1 MGTSG
6 LRRYVGIG
14 ILAVAG
20 TLLATSPAMAATITP
35 NTFGDENGGGGSCS
49 LREAIQAANTNAGF
63 GGCAAGSGADSIPLA
78 TGTYQLA
85 IAPDG
90 TPDDNLDG
98 DLDVI
103 AGSNVTIT
111 HAGITPTAIS
121 GGGIDRILDIR
132 PTGNATLSGVTIR
145 DGRPPGSDV
154 GGGIL
159 NQGGSLAIS
168 SSTLTNNQTNAF
180 GGGISN
186 LGGGTL
192 TLTNVTI
199 SGNRANVDS
208 GGLDNFQAG
217 TTATLNNV
225 TVTNNTADADA
236 DNNGSAGGI
245 FNVGLQPVLNLRNT
259 IVAGNRDDSPG
270 TKAPDCDGA
279 PTSQGNNLIGDL
291 TNCEYVAAGGD
302 KLNVNALLG
311 PLADNGGSTFTHA
324 LLTGSPA
331 INGAGAG
338 AAPTDQRG
346 VPRSSDIG
354 AYELVS
360 CGAVV
365 VNRVGSS
372 GNDTVTGTAA
382 ADGFLLLAGND
393 SASGLGGADALC
405 GGDNRDKLTGGP
417 GKDLLRGEGGKD
429 KLKGGPGKDLLRG
442 EGGKDKLK
450 GGGGKD
456 KLVGGP
462 GPDILI
468 GGKGKDRCKG
478 GGGRDILKNC

>member
-1 MGTSG
+1 MT
-6 LRRYVGIG
+6 GIG
-14 ILAVAG
+14 VAVAALLG
-20 TLLATSPAMAATITP
+20 TTPAMAATITP
-35 NTFGDENGGGGSCS
+35 NTLADENGGGGACS
-49 LREAIQAANTNAGF
+49 LREAIQAANTDGGF
-63 GGCAAGSGADSIPLA
+63 GGCAAGSGADTIPLA

-98 DLDVI
+98 DLDI
-103 AGSNVTIT
+103 TAGSQVTIS

-121 GGGIDRILDIR
+121 GGGIDRVLDIR
-132 PTGNATLSGVTIR
+132 PTGNAAISAVTIR
-145 DGRPPGSDV
+145 DGSTPAAGV

-168 SSTLTNNQTNAF
+168 NSTLTNNQTNAF

-186 LGGGTL
+186 LAAGTL

-199 SGNRANVDS
+199 SGNRASGDS

-236 DNNGSAGGI
+236 NDSGNAGGI
-245 FNVGLQPVLNLRNT
+245 FNVGVGPVVNLRNT
-259 IVAGNRDDSPG
+259 IVAGNRDDTPT
-270 TKAPDCDGA
+270 TKAPDCDGTI
-279 PTSQGNNLIGDL
+279 TSQGNNLIGDL
-291 TNCEYVAAGGD
+291 TNCEYVAVGGD
-302 KLNVNALLG
+302 KLNVNPLLG

-331 INGAGAG
+331 LNGAGPG

-365 VNRVGSS
+365 VNRVGTA
-372 GNDTVTGTAA
+372 GNDTVTGTGA
-382 ADGFLLLAGND
+382 ADGFLLLAGSD
-393 SASGLGGADALC
+393 RASGLGGRDALC
-405 GGDNRDKLTGGP
+405 GGDN
-417 GKDLLRGEGGKD
+417 KD

-462 GPDILI
+462 GRDTLI

-478 GGGRDILKNC
+478 GGGRDVLKNC

>member
-1 MGTSG
+1 VIP
-6 LRRYVGIG
+6 LRQRTAAAF
-14 ILAVAG
+14 LAALVFA
-20 TLLATSPAMAATITP
+20 LLGAAQASAATITP

-63 GGCAAGSGADSIPLA
+63 GGCAAGSGADTIPLA

-98 DLDVI
+98 DLDII
-103 AGSNVTIT
+103 AGSAVTISHT
-111 HAGITPTAIS
+111 GVTPSAIS
-121 GGGIDRILDIR
+121 GGGIDRVLHLLA
-132 PTGNATLSGVTIR
+132 TGVATVTGVTIR
-145 DGRPPGSDV
+145 DGTAPAGD

-168 SSTLTNNQTNAF
+168 NSTLTNNQSTTAF
-180 GGGISN
+180 GGGISTQ
-186 LGGGTL
+186 GGATSA
-192 TLTNVTI
+192 LTNVTI
-199 SGNRANVDS
+199 SGNRAGIGS
-208 GGLDNFQAG
+208 GGLDNFLP
-217 TTATLNNV
+217 TTTSTLNNV
-225 TVTNNTADADA
+225 TVTNNTADFDA
-236 DNNGSAGGI
+236 NGPAVAEGGGV
-245 FNVGLQPVLNLRNT
+245 FEFSGTVNLRNT
-259 IVAGNRDDSPG
+259 IVAGNRDDSPAV
-270 TKAPDCDGA
+270 KAPDCDGS

-302 KLNVNALLG
+302 KLNVNPLLG

-360 CGAVV
+360 CGKVV
-365 VNRVGSS
+365 VNRVGSA
-372 GNDTVTGTAA
+372 GADTVTGTGG
-382 ADGFLLLAGND
+382 ADGFLMLAGND
-393 SASGLGGADALC
+393 NASGLGGKDALC
-405 GGDNRDKLTGGP
+405 GGDN
-417 GKDLLRGEGGKD
+417 KD
-429 KLKGGPGKDLLRG
+429 KLKGGAGKDLLRG

-462 GPDILI
+462 GRDTLI

-478 GGGRDILKNC
+478 GGGRDTLKNC

>member
-1 MGTSG
+1 MRTRVRKQLTGAG
-6 LRRYVGIG
+6 VC
-14 ILAVAG
+14 VAAA
-20 TLLATSPAMAATITP
+20 LLWTTPAMGATITP

-63 GGCAAGSGADSIPLA
+63 GGCAAGSGADTIPLA

-90 TPDDNLDG
+90 TPEDNLDG
-98 DLDVI
+98 DLDII
-103 AGSNVTIT
+103 AGSAVTISHT
-111 HAGITPTAIS
+111 GVTPSAIS
-121 GGGIDRILDIR
+121 GGGSDRVLHILA
-132 PTGNATLSGVTIR
+132 TGTATISGITITGGSATL
-145 DGRPPGSDV
+145 

-159 NQGGSLAIS
+159 NQGQLVLSN
-168 SSTLTNNQTNAF
+168 STLRGNRVTAF
-180 GGGISN
+180 GGGLEN
-186 LGGGTL
+186 FMATAVAN
-192 TLTNVTI
+192 LTNVTV
-199 SGNRANVDS
+199 SGNSSAADS
-208 GGLDNFQAG
+208 GGVENFSS
-217 TTATLNNV
+217 ATINLNNV
-225 TVTNNTADADA
+225 TITNNTADSDQS
-236 DNNGSAGGI
+236 GSGTAGGL
-245 FNVGLQPVLNLRNT
+245 FHLAASATNLRNT
-259 IVAGNRDDSPG
+259 IVAGNRDDSPV
-270 TKAPDCDGA
+270 TKAPDCDG
-279 PTSQGNNLIGDL
+279 PITSQGNNLIGDL

-302 KLNVNALLG
+302 KLNVNPLLG

-360 CGAVV
+360 CGKVV
-365 VNRVGSS
+365 VNRVGTAGADSL
-372 GNDTVTGTAA
+372 TGTAG
-382 ADGFLLLAGND
+382 ADGFLSLAGAD
-393 SASGLGGADALC
+393 TASGLGGADALC
-405 GGDNRDKLTGGP
+405 GGDN
-417 GKDLLRGEGGKD
+417 KD
-429 KLKGGPGKDLLRG
+429 KLKGGAGKDLLRG

-462 GPDILI
+462 GPDTLI

-478 GGGRDILKNC
+478 GGGKDTLKNC